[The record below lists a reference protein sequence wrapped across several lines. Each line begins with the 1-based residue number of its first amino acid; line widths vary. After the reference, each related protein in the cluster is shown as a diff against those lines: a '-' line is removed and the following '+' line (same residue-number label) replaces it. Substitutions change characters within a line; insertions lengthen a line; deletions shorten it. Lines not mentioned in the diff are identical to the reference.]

1 MDARIFVGQLING
14 RNKSFCSIRNY
25 GLTEGQGIVGAK
37 GGGKCMGTYI
47 DDQRAHG
54 PLAPRGVGR
63 KRRICGVASAQ
74 WVYGPG
80 FRRWLLA
87 AGAFAAHQS

>member
-1 MDARIFVGQLING
+1 
-14 RNKSFCSIRNY
+14 
-25 GLTEGQGIVGAK
+25 
-37 GGGKCMGTYI
+37 MGTYI

-87 AGAFAAHQS
+87 AGAFAARQS